1 MAEASQLFSQK
12 ANDYRS
18 GRTYYPKAIASIL
31 RELELPGNKAVDAGC
46 GTGIFS
52 QLLLDCGFTV
62 YGVEPNAEML
72 CAAKEQL
79 HCSQFVP
86 IQSTAEEIPLPD
98 HSVEFICAAQSFH
111 WFDRDAFRLCCNR
124 LLRPGGKIALIWNT
138 KDPAH
143 PLMQGYQTICRSLCE
158 RFHGFHNG
166 LDLTGPAVTGFF
178 QAAPQIHRL
187 QNPQTRSREQF
198 FHWCLSSSYSPR
210 PGEPVYNDFLRCV
223 GDLFDQYQCAG
234 QIILPSQTLLYIGD

>member
-1 MAEASQLFSQK
+1 MAEAAQLFSQK
-12 ANDYRS
+12 ADDYRS
-18 GRTYYPKAIASIL
+18 GRTHYPKELASIL
-31 RELELPGNKAVDAGC
+31 RELELPGNQAVDAGC

-111 WFDRDAFRLCCNR
+111 WFDRNAFRLCCNR

-143 PLMQGYQTICRSLCE
+143 PLMQDYQTICRSLCE

-198 FHWCLSSSYSPR
+198 FHWCLSSS
-210 PGEPVYNDFLRCV
+210 
-223 GDLFDQYQCAG
+223 
-234 QIILPSQTLLYIGD
+234 

>member
-52 QLLLDCGFTV
+52 QMLLDCGFTV

-86 IQSTAEEIPLPD
+86 VQP
-98 HSVEFICAAQSFH
+98 F
-111 WFDRDAFRLCCNR
+111 
-124 LLRPGGKIALIWNT
+124 
-138 KDPAH
+138 
-143 PLMQGYQTICRSLCE
+143 
-158 RFHGFHNG
+158 
-166 LDLTGPAVTGFF
+166 
-178 QAAPQIHRL
+178 
-187 QNPQTRSREQF
+187 
-198 FHWCLSSSYSPR
+198 
-210 PGEPVYNDFLRCV
+210 
-223 GDLFDQYQCAG
+223 
-234 QIILPSQTLLYIGD
+234 

>member
-18 GRTYYPKAIASIL
+18 GRTHYPKAIASIL

-52 QLLLDCGFTV
+52 QLLLDCGFFV

-86 IQSTAEEIPLPD
+86 IQSTAEAIPLPD
-98 HSVEFICAAQSFH
+98 HSVDFICAAQSFH
-111 WFDRDAFRLCCNR
+111 WFDRRLSALLQPPAPAGRKNRSYLEHQRPSPSPDAGLSDNLPFAVRAIPRLSQR
-124 LLRPGGKIALIWNT
+124 A
-138 KDPAH
+138 
-143 PLMQGYQTICRSLCE
+143 
-158 RFHGFHNG
+158 
-166 LDLTGPAVTGFF
+166 GP
-178 QAAPQIHRL
+178 
-187 QNPQTRSREQF
+187 NRSRRHRF
-198 FHWCLSSSYSPR
+198 LSSCPSDTPPAKSADTL
-210 PGEPVYNDFLRCV
+210 PGTVFSLVPFFL
-223 GDLFDQYQCAG
+223 LFA
-234 QIILPSQTLLYIGD
+234 QTWGACLQRLSALCRGSV

>member
-12 ANDYRS
+12 ADDYRS
-18 GRTYYPKAIASIL
+18 GRTHYPKAIASIL

-52 QLLLDCGFTV
+52 QMLLDCGFFV

-98 HSVEFICAAQSFH
+98 HSVDFICA
-111 WFDRDAFRLCCNR
+111 
-124 LLRPGGKIALIWNT
+124 
-138 KDPAH
+138 
-143 PLMQGYQTICRSLCE
+143 
-158 RFHGFHNG
+158 
-166 LDLTGPAVTGFF
+166 
-178 QAAPQIHRL
+178 
-187 QNPQTRSREQF
+187 
-198 FHWCLSSSYSPR
+198 
-210 PGEPVYNDFLRCV
+210 
-223 GDLFDQYQCAG
+223 
-234 QIILPSQTLLYIGD
+234 

>member
-18 GRTYYPKAIASIL
+18 GRTHYPKAIASIL

-52 QLLLDCGFTV
+52 QMLLDCGFTV

-98 HSVEFICAAQSFH
+98 HSVDFICAAQSFH

-143 PLMQGYQTICRSLCE
+143 PLMQGFRQSAVRCASDSTA
-158 RFHGFHNG
+158 FT
-166 LDLTGPAVTGFF
+166 TGWT
-178 QAAPQIHRL
+178 
-187 QNPQTRSREQF
+187 
-198 FHWCLSSSYSPR
+198 
-210 PGEPVYNDFLRCV
+210 
-223 GDLFDQYQCAG
+223 
-234 QIILPSQTLLYIGD
+234 